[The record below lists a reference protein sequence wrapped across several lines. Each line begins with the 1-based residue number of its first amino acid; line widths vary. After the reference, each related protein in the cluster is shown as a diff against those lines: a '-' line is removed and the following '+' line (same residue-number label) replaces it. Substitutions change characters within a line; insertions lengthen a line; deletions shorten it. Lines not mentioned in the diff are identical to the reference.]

1 MKPRHRSGTAS
12 ATVLV
17 TVLATALLLTPAAGA
32 APAAGGATHTLEDL
46 PKPPNGTVEPILETA
61 CTLDAEAVEE
71 SRGCPGTGFCD
82 PATAELCQLPG
93 GLDHVAA
100 GTGLRN
106 TGWGTIQLRGTPP
119 GAVPV
124 AAWLYWAAIPS
135 PPGDPTAGDATFDG
149 VPLDGELVGVTL
161 APCWPQAGLLAA
173 YRAPVLELLNEDLV
187 GDYPV
192 RVRLSSVADGRDPW
206 GAAPARPP
214 FAEGAS
220 LVVVYAHDSVPRASR
235 FYLHHGAHLLLDEL
249 TFHHPLDPPLPAAAE
264 LRHTRIGADG
274 QRRAGD
280 DPTAPFATEIAFD
293 PAGYPAAWLAIRG
306 PGSPIDPGSD
316 WLGVDGGP
324 INQLWDTQVTGFP
337 ATALPSSTV
346 AGVTSYQLRYRA
358 LPPADGRFGY
368 DCVGVVAHALTAVP

>member
-1 MKPRHRSGTAS
+1 MKSRHRSGTAS
-12 ATVLV
+12 ATVLI
-17 TVLATALLLTPAAGA
+17 TALAAALLLTPAAGA
-32 APAAGGATHTLEDL
+32 APAAGGATHTLEDQ
-46 PKPPNGTVEPILETA
+46 PKPPDGTVEPILETA
-61 CTLDAEAVEE
+61 CAIDAEAVETHQ
-71 SRGCPGTGFCD
+71 GCPGVSFCD
-82 PATAELCQLPG
+82 TTAVLCQLPG

-106 TGWGTIQLRGTPP
+106 TGWGTIQLRGAPP

-124 AAWLYWAAIPS
+124 AAWLYWAMIPANPGS
-135 PPGDPTAGDATFDG
+135 PGAGDVSFNG
-149 VPLDGELVGVTL
+149 VILDGELVGT
-161 APCWPQAGLLAA
+161 APGPCWSQAGLLMA
-173 YRAPVLELLNEDLV
+173 YRAPVLELLNDDLV

-206 GAAPARPP
+206 GTAPVRPP

-220 LVVVYAHDSVPRASR
+220 LVVVYAHDSVPRGSR
-235 FYLHHGAHLLLDEL
+235 FYLHHGAHRLLDQL

-280 DPTAPFATEIAFD
+280 DPAAPFVTEIAFD
-293 PAGYPAAWLAIRG
+293 PGGWLGIRG

-324 INQLWDTQVTGFP
+324 INQLWDTQITPFP

-346 AGVTSYQLRYRA
+346 AGVTDYQLRYRA
-358 LPPADGRFGY
+358 LPPAEGRFSY
-368 DCVGVVAHALTAVP
+368 DCVGVVAHALTVVP